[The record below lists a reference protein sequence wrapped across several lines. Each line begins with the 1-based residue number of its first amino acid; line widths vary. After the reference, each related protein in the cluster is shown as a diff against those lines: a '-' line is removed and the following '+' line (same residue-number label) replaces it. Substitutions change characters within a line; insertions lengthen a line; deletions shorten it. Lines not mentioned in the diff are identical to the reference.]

1 MNLPAARAVLSP
13 CIGICSLDAQGLC
26 EGCLRTVDEI
36 ARWSTMGDAERLHV
50 MDVLLPR
57 REATRDGDGSA

>member
-1 MNLPAARAVLSP
+1 MSTFFRAVLSP
-13 CIGICSLDAQGLC
+13 CIGVCTLGADGLC

-36 ARWSTMGDAERLHV
+36 AAWSRMSDAERLHV

-57 REATRDGDGSA
+57 REAAADGT